1 MIRPFLF
8 TAFLIAFLAS
18 GGACALAQSELSAQ
32 LLSLDSAFANGQYEQ
47 VELLSLRLL
56 QDYPDLTPDE
66 VARVNLTAGYA
77 LIMLNREAEA
87 RRCFARALDAVPDL
101 ALDPVQV
108 SPKFRM
114 VFDEVKASR
123 PAQTETPPRPLPA
136 DTSAQRASSLFA
148 SAMWSNLVVPGSG
161 QWKLGYRLRGA
172 LLFGAEATCLTLL
185 IINATEMQD
194 SRADYLAATG
204 PETIRRAY
212 ERYNQDYQASCIA
225 GISAAVVYLAAQADL
240 VRLNGQASAVTML
253 PMTGAAGISF
263 RVQW

>member
-1 MIRPFLF
+1 MIRRFLF
-8 TAFLIAFLAS
+8 SALLVTLLAL
-18 GGACALAQSELSAQ
+18 GGRAAAQSELSAQ

-56 QDYPDLTPDE
+56 QDHPDLTADE

-77 LIMLNREAEA
+77 LIMLNRETEA

-114 VFDEVKASR
+114 VFDEVKAAR
-123 PAQTETPPRPLPA
+123 PAATGTPPRPLPA
-136 DTSAQRASSLFA
+136 DTSAQRTSALFA
-148 SAMWSNLVVPGSG
+148 RAMRSNLIVPGSG
-161 QWKLGYRLRGA
+161 QWKLGYPLRGA
-172 LLFGAEATCLTLL
+172 VFLGAEATCLTLL

-194 SRADYLAATG
+194 SRADYLAATE
-204 PETIRRAY
+204 PEEIRRAY
-212 ERYNQDYQASCIA
+212 SRYNQDYQASFIA

-240 VRLNGQASAVTML
+240 VRLDAQSKGVTMS
-253 PMTGAAGISF
+253 PMNGAAGISF

>member
-1 MIRPFLF
+1 M
-8 TAFLIAFLAS
+8 
-18 GGACALAQSELSAQ
+18 AQSELSAQ

-87 RRCFARALDAVPDL
+87 RRCFARALDAVPGL

-108 SPKFRM
+108 SPKFRV
-114 VFDEVKASR
+114 VFDEVKAAR
-123 PAQTETPPRPLPA
+123 PAQTEARPGPLPG
-136 DTSAQRASSLFA
+136 DTSAQPHSSLFA

-161 QWKLGYRLRGA
+161 QWKLGSRLRGA

-185 IINATEMQD
+185 IINAIEMQN
-194 SRADYLAATG
+194 SRADYHAATD
-204 PETIRRAY
+204 PVNIRRAY
-212 ERYNQDYQASCIA
+212 ERYNQDYQATCIA
-225 GISAAVVYLAAQADL
+225 GIGAAVVYLAAQADL
-240 VRLNGQASAVTML
+240 VRLNGQSSGVSLL